1 MEFLAAFHPKLVHF
15 PIALLLTYTLLE
27 AVGAILKKDFFSKA
41 AYILLILGVLGAV
54 AAAQTGEQAELLF
67 ENWTKA
73 SGDLLESHEKYANLT
88 VWLFSVLLVIRTAF
102 TILVQ
107 LKKKYTVNQTVLKYI
122 FVLIAIIG
130 CYFIYETGEYGGK
143 MVYEHGVGTKPMM
156 ESIEE

>member
-1 MEFLAAFHPKLVHF
+1 MEFLAAFHPKVVHF

-27 AVGAILKKDFFSKA
+27 TIGAILKKDLFSNA
-41 AYILLILGVLGAV
+41 AYILLILGVLGAI
-54 AAAQTGEQAELLF
+54 AAAQTGEQAEHVF

-73 SGDLLESHEKYANLT
+73 SADLLEEHEKYANLT
-88 VWLFSVLLVIRTAF
+88 VWLFSFLLVIRTAF

-107 LKKKYTVNQTVLKYI
+107 VKKKYTTKGDMLKYL
-122 FVLIAIIG
+122 FVLIAFIG

-156 ESIEE
+156 ETVEE